1 MVTAMDTTAL
11 TKLGEDLAAAELRGD
26 VGFLASLATDDF
38 ICIGPRGFMLNK
50 TQWLGR
56 YASGD
61 FRYRSYFWDD
71 EEARVYGDAAVMIGS
86 QVGIGE
92 YKEKVSPVRNRGTL
106 VFVRQD
112 GDWRLVSLHYSPLAE
127 EA

>member
-1 MVTAMDTTAL
+1 MDTETL
-11 TKLGEDLAAAELRGD
+11 TKLGEDLAAAELG
-26 VGFLASLATDDF
+26 GNTEFLGSIVTDDF
-38 ICIGPRGFMLNK
+38 VCVGPRGFMLNK
-50 TQWLGR
+50 EQWLGR
-56 YASGD
+56 YRSGD
-61 FRYRSYFWDD
+61 FRYRSYFWND
-71 EEARVYGDAAVMIGS
+71 EAARVYGDAAVMVGC

-92 YKEKVSPVRNRGTL
+92 YKGKVSPVRNRGTL